1 MSPRQFALC
10 GAAALS
16 LALAAPCAAH
26 DKGTHG
32 GHDAAAAKPAA
43 GLRLRLADTP
53 LQDQDGREVRLKS
66 DVLGKR
72 VAVVNF
78 VYTTCTT
85 VCPVASA
92 TLAQVQERLGGRMG
106 EHVLLVSIT
115 VDPLR
120 DTPARLKEYAARH
133 EAGPGWRW
141 LTGRKA
147 DVDAALKAFG
157 AYTPNPEDHPN
168 MTLVGDADGGQWTR
182 LYGFAGA
189 DELIAQVERALAV
202 QVARR
207 TR

>member
-26 DKGTHG
+26 DKGAHDGHG
-32 GHDAAAAKPAA
+32 AAAVKPAA
-43 GLRLRLADTP
+43 GVRLRLADTP
-53 LQDQDGREVRLKS
+53 LVDQDGREVRLRS
-66 DVLGKR
+66 ELLGKR

-92 TLAQVQERLGGRMG
+92 TLAQLQRRLGDRAG
-106 EHVLLVSIT
+106 ERVLLVSIT

-120 DTPARLKEYAARH
+120 DTPARLREYAARH

-168 MTLVGDADGGQWTR
+168 MTLVGDAESGQWTR
-182 LYGFAGA
+182 LYGFTGV
-189 DELIAQVERALAV
+189 DELLAQVERALGV
-202 QVARR
+202 PVARR
-207 TR
+207 SH